1 MQVTGTSY
9 LSPHCTISWPHSV
22 TPSLFAPNKPKLSTV
37 HTISW
42 NTCYLQIVFL
52 METNGFL
59 HVFFL
64 FRVSTCVPWPRL
76 HSAGAIH
83 WELGQV
89 YLQHGSCTRFYIH
102 GHTLPALMH
111 SIKWH
116 KMVSRSYVLY
126 ISLIYALHYARIQA
140 MTWHYITFHYIDN
153 NNYTNTYYMHIYTNI
168 YVLFLLFLNS
178 VNCRKCSVRLRI
190 PKLHIIM
197 LL

>member
-9 LSPHCTISWPHSV
+9 LSLHCTISWPHSV
-22 TPSLFAPNKPKLSTV
+22 TPSLLCLTNQNCLQYI

-42 NTCYLQIVFL
+42 NTCYLQMVFL

-89 YLQHGSCTRFYIH
+89 YLQHGSCTSFYIH
-102 GHTLPALMH
+102 GHPLPTLMH

-116 KMVSRSYVLY
+116 KMFSRSYVLY
-126 ISLIYALHYARIQA
+126 ISLIYALHYATIQA

-153 NNYTNTYYMHIYTNI
+153 NNYTNTYYIYMCC
-168 YVLFLLFLNS
+168 FCCF
-178 VNCRKCSVRLRI
+178 
-190 PKLHIIM
+190 
-197 LL
+197 